1 MVKVRVHNVVFYDKG
16 NLYAKPHLQDPLS
29 PPTLL
34 TLLLFPATPLAT
46 TTRCLLHLAT
56 IQ

>member
-1 MVKVRVHNVVFYDKG
+1 MVKVRVRDVVLCDKG
-16 NLYAKPHLQDPLS
+16 NLYAKPHLQVLLS

-34 TLLLFPATPLAT
+34 TLLLFLATPLAT

-56 IQ
+56 TR